1 MLEKIKIK
9 NFQSHVDTEMTLD
22 PGINAITGSSDVG
35 KSSIFRAINWLWLNR
50 PIGSAFIN
58 NSANGKPAEVSLKLD
73 GTVITRT
80 KSKSRNE
87 YHLDE
92 KAFKVV
98 SSNVPEEITALLNL
112 NDISVQGQ
120 HDAYFL
126 LQSSPGEVAKKLNK
140 VAGFEIIDAI
150 TKSVKSTI
158 TKNTTDSN
166 YTQEHNKELENA
178 IEKYEHLDDV
188 EKQLRSIQTDTN
200 KYDTTKKTYTNI
212 ATILDDINDVSGALE
227 TLDDWLGIES
237 FINPIFVDAST
248 MHDKS
253 ENATHLEQI
262 ITAIKASKK
271 RISGFRIKALREK
284 DVEQILTDTE
294 KVNTQYRALESLV
307 LALKSIKEYHTII
320 KVLTLK
326 ILDLENRMNVLLKDQ
341 KLCPLCGVELTDAR
355 IKHIQHWG

>member
-9 NFQSHVDTEMTLD
+9 NFQIHVDTEMILD

-58 NSANGKPAEVSLKLD
+58 NSANGNPTEVSLKLD
-73 GTVITRT
+73 GTAITRT
-80 KSKSRNE
+80 KSKSKNE
-87 YHLDE
+87 YHLDK

-98 SSNVPEEITALLNL
+98 GSNVPEEITTFLNL

-126 LQSSPGEVAKKLNK
+126 LQSSPGEVAKRLNK

-150 TKSVKSTI
+150 TKNVKSTI

-166 YTQEHNKELENA
+166 YKQEHSKELENE
-178 IEKYEHLDDV
+178 IEKYAHLDDV
-188 EKQLRSIQTDTN
+188 EKQLHSVRADISKYSDTE
-200 KYDTTKKTYTNI
+200 KTYTSI
-212 ATILDDINDVSGALE
+212 VSILNDIDDVSVALE

-237 FINPIFVDAST
+237 FVNPILVDATT
-248 MHDKS
+248 MSDKS
-253 ENATHLEQI
+253 EKALRLKQI
-262 ITAIKASKK
+262 ITAIEASEK
-271 RISGFRIKALREK
+271 RIEELEVKALHEK
-284 DVEQILTDTE
+284 NVEQILTDVE
-294 KVNTQYRALESLV
+294 KFNTQYRALKSLV
-307 LALKSIKEYHTII
+307 LVLKNIKEYHN
-320 KVLTLK
+320 KVETLTSK
-326 ILDLENRMNVLLKDQ
+326 IVDLENEMNVLLKDQ
-341 KLCPLCGVELTDAR
+341 KLCPLCGVELTGDR